1 MARLVE
7 LFDKDVVRS
16 YRTQIRQM
24 DVSPMFNSQAFV
36 TDPDLS
42 DALAAKSMSFGF
54 TYLEPLDTNV
64 EPNYSNTVYNDLVEP
79 RGGSYGEQSGRK
91 AMINESFGVSKLE
104 RQLTD
109 ADPLLQFAQFESDWT
124 LANLEH
130 RAQASLVGI
139 QADDLANHAGSL
151 TTDVSTKTGDAAL
164 LTTDTFLLATQGMPQ
179 DIERRGVIIMHN
191 DKYYDLLRQKL
202 VLKEFASDGVTPIE
216 TYNGLA
222 IIRSNRM
229 TKFGTKYRTMIIGA
243 GAFGYAYGDGP
254 DNLATD
260 GSESRGNGGGFNT
273 IHLRKNVIIHPQGY
287 SFTAQAVD
295 LNGGTENEALFANW
309 DDLQKADHWSRIAKR
324 EEVAIGFLITK

>member
-36 TDPDLS
+36 TDPDLT

-64 EPNYSNTVYNDLVEP
+64 EPNYSNTVYNDVVEP
-79 RGGSYGEQSGRK
+79 RGGSYGEQAGRK

-139 QADDLANHAGSL
+139 QEDDLANHAGSL
-151 TTDVSTKTGDAAL
+151 TTDVSGKTGDAAL

-287 SFTAQAVD
+287 SFTAQASD

>member
-1 MARLVE
+1 MAGLAA

-16 YRTQIRQM
+16 YRAQIRQM

-36 TDPDLS
+36 TDPDLT
-42 DALAAKSMSFGF
+42 DALAAKSMSFAFG
-54 TYLEPLDTNV
+54 YLEPLDTNV
-64 EPNYSNTVYNDLVEP
+64 EPNYSNTVFNDLAEP
-79 RGGSYGEQSGRK
+79 RSGSYGEQMGRK
-91 AMINESFGVSKLE
+91 AMINESFGVAKLE

-109 ADPLLQFAQFESDWT
+109 GDPLLQFAQFESDWT

-139 QADDLANHAGSL
+139 QADDNANHGGSL

-164 LTTDTFLLATQGMPQ
+164 FTTDTFLQATQGMPQ

-191 DKYYDLLRQKL
+191 DKYYDIKRNKL
-202 VLKEFASDGVTPIE
+202 IVQEFASDGVTPIE

-229 TKFGTKYRTMIIGA
+229 TKFGAKYRTMIIGA

-287 SFTAQAVD
+287 SFTAGAAD
-295 LNGGTENEALFANW
+295 LTGGTPNEALFANW
-309 DDLQKADHWSRIAKR
+309 DDLQKADHWSRIADR
-324 EEVAIGFLITK
+324 DEVAIGFLITK

>member
-16 YRTQIRQM
+16 YRTQIRPM
-24 DVSPMFNSQAFV
+24 NVSPMFNSQAFV
-36 TDPDLS
+36 TDPDLA
-42 DALAAKSMSFGF
+42 DALAAKSMTFSFG
-54 TYLEPLDTNV
+54 YLEPLDTNV
-64 EPNYSNTVYNDLVEP
+64 EPNYSNTVYNDVVEP
-79 RGGSYGEQSGRK
+79 RGNSYGEQSGRK
-91 AMINESFGVSKLE
+91 AMINESFGVSNLE

-130 RAQASLVGI
+130 RAQATLVGI
-139 QADDLANHAGSL
+139 QADDNANHGGSL
-151 TTDVSTKTGDAAL
+151 TTDVSSKTGDAAL
-164 LTTDTFLLATQGMPQ
+164 FTTDTFLQATQGMPQ

-191 DKYYDLLRQKL
+191 DKYYDLLRNKL
-202 VLKEFASDGVTPIE
+202 VNKEVASDGITPIE

-243 GAFGYAYGDGP
+243 GAFGYAYSDGP

-273 IHLRKNVIIHPQGY
+273 IHLRKNVIVHPQGY
-287 SFTAQAVD
+287 SFTAGAAD
-295 LNGGTENEALFANW
+295 LTGGTKNEALFANW
-309 DDLQKADHWSRIAKR
+309 GDLQKADHWSRIADR
-324 EEVAIGFLITK
+324 EQIAIGFLITK

>member
-16 YRTQIRQM
+16 YRTQIRPM
-24 DVSPMFNSQAFV
+24 NVSPLFNSQAFV

-54 TYLEPLDTNV
+54 GYLEPLDTNV
-64 EPNYSNTVYNDLVEP
+64 EPNYSNTVFNDLVEP
-79 RGGSYGEQSGRK
+79 RGGAYGEQMGRK

-109 ADPLLQFAQFESDWT
+109 GDPLLQFAQFESDWT

-130 RAQASLVGI
+130 RAQATLVGI
-139 QADDLANHAGSL
+139 QADDTANHGGSL
-151 TTDVSTKTGDAAL
+151 TTDVSSKTGDAAL
-164 LTTDTFLLATQGMPQ
+164 FTTDTFLQATQGMPQ
-179 DIERRGVIIMHN
+179 DIERRGVIVMHN

-202 VLKEFASDGVTPIE
+202 VNKEVASDGVTPIE

-243 GAFGYAYGDGP
+243 GAFGYAYADGP

-260 GSESRGNGGGFNT
+260 SSESRGNGGGFNT
-273 IHLRKNVIIHPQGY
+273 IHLRKNVIVHPQGY
-287 SFTAQAVD
+287 SFTASAAD
-295 LNGGTENEALFANW
+295 LTGGTKNEALFANW
-309 DDLQKADHWSRIAKR
+309 DDLQKPDHWSRIASR
-324 EEVAIGFLITK
+324 EQIAIGFLITK

>member
-1 MARLVE
+1 MARLVD

-54 TYLEPLDTNV
+54 TYLEPLDINV

-151 TTDVSTKTGDAAL
+151 TTDVSGKTGDAAL

-287 SFTAQAVD
+287 SFTAQASD

>member
-1 MARLVE
+1 MAGLAA

-24 DVSPMFNSQAFV
+24 NVSPMFNSQAFV
-36 TDPDLS
+36 TDPDLT
-42 DALAAKSMSFGF
+42 DALAAKSMSFSFG
-54 TYLEPLDTNV
+54 YLEPLDTNV
-64 EPNYSNTVYNDLVEP
+64 EPNYSNTVFNDLAEP
-79 RGGSYGEQSGRK
+79 RSGSYGEQSGRK
-91 AMINESFGVSKLE
+91 AMINESFGVAKLE

-109 ADPLLQFAQFESDWT
+109 GDPLLQFAQFESDWT

-139 QADDLANHAGSL
+139 QADDNANHGGSL

-164 LTTDTFLLATQGMPQ
+164 FTTDTFLQATQGMPQ

-191 DKYYDLLRQKL
+191 DKYYDIKRNKL
-202 VLKEFASDGVTPIE
+202 IVQEFASDGVTPIE

-222 IIRSNRM
+222 IVRSNRM

-260 GSESRGNGGGFNT
+260 NSESRANGGGFNT

-287 SFTAQAVD
+287 SFTAGAAD
-295 LNGGTENEALFANW
+295 LNGGTKNEAFFANW

>member
-1 MARLVE
+1 MAGLAA

-36 TDPDLS
+36 TDPDLT
-42 DALAAKSMSFGF
+42 DALSAKSMSFSFG
-54 TYLEPLDTNV
+54 YLEPLDTNV
-64 EPNYSNTVYNDLVEP
+64 EPNYSNTVFNDLAEP
-79 RGGSYGEQSGRK
+79 RSGSYGEQSGRK
-91 AMINESFGVSKLE
+91 AMINESFGVAKLE

-109 ADPLLQFAQFESDWT
+109 GDPLLQFAQFESDWT

-139 QADDLANHAGSL
+139 QADDNANHGGSL

-164 LTTDTFLLATQGMPQ
+164 FTTDTFLQATQGMPQ

-191 DKYYDLLRQKL
+191 DKYYDIKRNKL
-202 VLKEFASDGVTPIE
+202 IVQEFASDGVTPIE

-222 IIRSNRM
+222 IVRSNRM
-229 TKFGTKYRTMIIGA
+229 TKFGAKYRTMIIGA

-287 SFTAQAVD
+287 SFTAGAAD
-295 LNGGTENEALFANW
+295 LNGGTPNEALFANW